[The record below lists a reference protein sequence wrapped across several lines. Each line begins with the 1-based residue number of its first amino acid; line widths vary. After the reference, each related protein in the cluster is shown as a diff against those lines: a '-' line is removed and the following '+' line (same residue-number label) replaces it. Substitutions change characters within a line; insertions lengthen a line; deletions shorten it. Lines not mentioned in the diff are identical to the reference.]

1 MKTLSL
7 LRHATAVRDP
17 RFVDFD
23 RPLEPSGERDALR
36 LGMRLRDTQAGFDR
50 VICSPAVRT
59 SRTASL
65 LLQAMGL
72 QQPTVELERALYAS
86 SVDRLL
92 RIIAGVD
99 DAVERLLIVG
109 HNPELSELAI
119 FLSADAEELSPC
131 TLVSLHWES
140 TGWLGLELTRPAAV
154 SILRPP
160 Y

>member
-72 QQPTVELERALYAS
+72 QQPTVELERALYTS

>member
-23 RPLEPSGERDALR
+23 RPLEPSGELDALR
-36 LGMRLRDTQAGFDR
+36 LGMRLRDAQASFDR
-50 VICSPAVRT
+50 IICSPAVRT

-72 QQPTVELERALYAS
+72 QQPTVELERALYTS

-154 SILRPP
+154 SIFRPP